1 MVPSHILNTNINCDF
16 RSLSPLRLCAFAPLR
31 FLPYNAKS
39 QRRKDAKGVIS
50 VVTSFVSFVNAERQ
64 RSIGAA
70 ISKPLL
76 PRGHD
81 PFITMTSREGVR

>member
-16 RSLSPLRLCAFAPLR
+16 RSLSPLRLCAFARLR
-31 FLPYNAKS
+31 FLPYNAKA
-39 QRRKDAKGVIS
+39 QRRRDAKGVIS

-76 PRGHD
+76 PHGYD
-81 PFITMTSREGVR
+81 SSTTVASREGVR